1 MPDLAAREALVNGI
15 THRDWLSPA
24 ATEVEH
30 VGDRFAVTSPGGFV
44 GGVSPENIITHPSA
58 PRYPRLAQALAM
70 LRVAE
75 RQGIGVDRMHRE
87 MLRLGLAAPVIEELP
102 GPLVR
107 TTLLGGP
114 PARSWLLLLRSL
126 DPPSAADDL
135 DFLLILDLTARRGWV
150 SGDTASRVL
159 QRSREETNDV
169 LDRLAAQDHVRALPV
184 GPGWRPPLH
193 LPALMPVDGDP
204 RTGRDAYE
212 AACQLSGP
220 TRHVLDINGSRR
232 HQPPP
237 PAELL
242 TDYARQRGRISS
254 TEAASLLDRSVNSAR
269 TLLDDLERDG
279 VLRPG
284 REQRRG
290 RGFFYVPA

>member
-58 PRYPRLAQALAM
+58 PRYPRLAQALAL

-87 MLRLGLAAPVIEELP
+87 MLVLGLAAPVIEELP

-135 DFLLILDLTARRGWV
+135 DYLLVLDLVARRGWV
-150 SGDTASRVL
+150 SGETASRVL

-169 LDRLAAQDHVRALPV
+169 LERLTTQVHFEL
-184 GPGWRPPLH
+184 G
-193 LPALMPVDGDP
+193 LPAWRPVDGDP
-204 RTGRDAYE
+204 RAGRDAYNSAWQFWDLIRWE
-212 AACQLSGP
+212 LRRG
-220 TRHVLDINGSRR
+220 GSRR
-232 HQPPP
+232 HQSPPR
-237 PAELL
+237 EEVL
-242 TDYARQRGRISS
+242 TDYARHRGRVSS
-254 TEAASLLDRSVNSAR
+254 TEAKSLLGLSANAAR
-269 TLLDDLERDG
+269 TTLDDLERDG